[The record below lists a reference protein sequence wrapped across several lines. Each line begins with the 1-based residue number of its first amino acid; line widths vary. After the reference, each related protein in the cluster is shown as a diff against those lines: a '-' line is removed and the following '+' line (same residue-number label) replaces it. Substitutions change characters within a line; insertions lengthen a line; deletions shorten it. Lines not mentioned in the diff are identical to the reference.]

1 MTPLQ
6 TKNKYGKAMGSSCN
20 INKGIQLIIDVIDS
34 EMLKEKKLWL
44 VYYPHILWDYIISQC
59 DYKAFCAVIST

>member
-6 TKNKYGKAMGSSCN
+6 TKNKCGKAIGPSCN

-34 EMLKEKKLWL
+34 KMLKEKNL
-44 VYYPHILWDYIISQC
+44 
-59 DYKAFCAVIST
+59 

>member
-6 TKNKYGKAMGSSCN
+6 TSCKCGKAMGSSCN

-34 EMLKEKKLWL
+34 KMLKEKK
-44 VYYPHILWDYIISQC
+44 IMTGDYIISQY
-59 DYKAFCAVIST
+59 DYKAFCAAIST

>member
-6 TKNKYGKAMGSSCN
+6 TENKYGKAMGSSCN

-34 EMLKEKKLWL
+34 KMLKEKKIMTG
-44 VYYPHILWDYIISQC
+44 ILS
-59 DYKAFCAVIST
+59 AHPVRLHN